1 MIVEERIYTI
11 QTGRIAEYLDLY
23 ERMGRG
29 LQTRILGNMLGYFQT
44 EVGEPGSGLVHLWGY
59 ADAADRAARRAALA
73 REPAWQDYLKACTP
87 LIVRIQNR
95 LLIPTAF
102 SPIR

>member
-11 QTGRIAEYLDLY
+11 QAGRVPEYLDIY
-23 ERMGRG
+23 EKMGRE
-29 LQTRILGNMLGYFQT
+29 LQMRVLGNMLGYFQT

-59 ADAADRAARRAALA
+59 ADVADRAARRAALA

-87 LIVRIQNR
+87 LIVRIENR

>member
-11 QTGRIAEYLDLY
+11 QTGRVPEYLELY
-23 ERMGRG
+23 DRMGRA
-29 LQTRILGNMLGYFQT
+29 LQIRILGNLLGYFQT

-59 ADAADRAARRAALA
+59 ADAADRATRRAALA
-73 REPAWQDYLKACTP
+73 REPGWQEYLKACTP
-87 LIVRIQNR
+87 LILRIQNR